1 MPLAEYMEAMEIKKI
16 TVSSR
21 NGSRTTSGAIII
33 KSKGSTREIK
43 AVVFSSREARVL
55 DSYIDKMKK

>member
-1 MPLAEYMEAMEIKKI
+1 MEIKKI

-21 NGSRTTSGAIII
+21 NGSRTTSGAIIVR
-33 KSKGSTREIK
+33 SKGNTREVK
-43 AVVFSSREARVL
+43 AVVFSSSEARIL

>member
-1 MPLAEYMEAMEIKKI
+1 MEIKKI

-21 NGSRTTSGAIII
+21 NGNGVKAGAIII
-33 KSKGSTREIK
+33 KSNNNIREVK
-43 AVVFSSREARVL
+43 AVVFSNSEAKIL

>member
-1 MPLAEYMEAMEIKKI
+1 MEIKKI

-21 NGSRTTSGAIII
+21 NGSRNTSGAIII
-33 KSKGSTREIK
+33 KSKGNTREVK

>member
-1 MPLAEYMEAMEIKKI
+1 MENKKV

-21 NGSRTTSGAIII
+21 SGNRTTSGAIVVRY
-33 KSKGSTREIK
+33 KGTTKEVK
-43 AVVFSSREARVL
+43 AVVFSSREAKVL

>member
-1 MPLAEYMEAMEIKKI
+1 MEIKKI

-33 KSKGSTREIK
+33 KSKGNTREVK

-55 DSYIDKMKK
+55 DSYIDKLKK